1 MRNRK
6 KRIAVFLVVALFIG
20 IACPY
25 NQREIKE
32 MKAVENNVSYK
43 DGDEIQPLSV
53 DLSGQKTVV
62 TGGDIVIEMSEEM
75 LNRETAKYYSSVE
88 FTYQLKLK
96 DEQSR
101 VTENVSE
108 EEWYYD
114 YISCSI
120 GYRETYQETTDFMAD
135 NASKNKR
142 KQRVSLGEMNCVKW
156 GKYLNGELNPYKFYF
171 HISIANYYH
180 SSRNANYYWPREV
193 EELEITSI
201 MFIPYENVHYGES
214 TPSPIP
220 STTPVKTMPTPYPTS
235 SSGIDKS
242 YKTGAVRNYQV
253 DLLRYQTSF
262 HKNWIYFD
270 LKDELNE
277 NWYRVENYKEVK
289 IRYRIQY
296 KDKEENSWGNNIMDS
311 IKFVIQTNL
320 EELDGYSDAVINY
333 KGVEANKPLY
343 QYRPCE
349 KKELEAVMPLSFTYT
364 TGWGQEIEHAIPIVG
379 ITIQPLTT
387 WPEDLDSLT
396 VTGIEF
402 VAKEGAIY
410 PSAPPTPSMTPTA
423 ATSTKTPQTRSTNA
437 PSIPQKVT
445 NLKLK
450 AGKKKQ
456 IKISWNNQKQADGYE
471 IYRST
476 KKNKGYQKIADGFKN
491 KCNFADSKVKYAK
504 NYYYKVRAYYLNGK
518 NYQYG
523 VYSDVKKL
531 MLKRKAP
538 AFKLK
543 RKITTDGIHYISIRL
558 KTCSD
563 PYFQMWVRFGKKK
576 YKKIPLSKHKIR
588 KNATLNFKY
597 TPGKGK
603 ISFRIRSYRVQNKK
617 REYSKSKT
625 KRI

>member
-1 MRNRK
+1 
-6 KRIAVFLVVALFIG
+6 
-20 IACPY
+20 
-25 NQREIKE
+25 

-242 YKTGAVRNYQV
+242 
-253 DLLRYQTSF
+253 
-262 HKNWIYFD
+262 
-270 LKDELNE
+270 
-277 NWYRVENYKEVK
+277 
-289 IRYRIQY
+289 IRR
-296 KDKEENSWGNNIMDS
+296 
-311 IKFVIQTNL
+311 
-320 EELDGYSDAVINY
+320 
-333 KGVEANKPLY
+333 
-343 QYRPCE
+343 
-349 KKELEAVMPLSFTYT
+349 
-364 TGWGQEIEHAIPIVG
+364 GQ
-379 ITIQPLTT
+379 
-387 WPEDLDSLT
+387 
-396 VTGIEF
+396 
-402 VAKEGAIY
+402 
-410 PSAPPTPSMTPTA
+410 
-423 ATSTKTPQTRSTNA
+423 
-437 PSIPQKVT
+437 
-445 NLKLK
+445 
-450 AGKKKQ
+450 
-456 IKISWNNQKQADGYE
+456 
-471 IYRST
+471 
-476 KKNKGYQKIADGFKN
+476 
-491 KCNFADSKVKYAK
+491 
-504 NYYYKVRAYYLNGK
+504 
-518 NYQYG
+518 
-523 VYSDVKKL
+523 
-531 MLKRKAP
+531 
-538 AFKLK
+538 
-543 RKITTDGIHYISIRL
+543 
-558 KTCSD
+558 
-563 PYFQMWVRFGKKK
+563 
-576 YKKIPLSKHKIR
+576 
-588 KNATLNFKY
+588 
-597 TPGKGK
+597 
-603 ISFRIRSYRVQNKK
+603 
-617 REYSKSKT
+617 
-625 KRI
+625 